1 VNYQNGLAVIG
12 VNYFEKAYNLID
24 KEKNNARLAS
34 CTKIDLI
41 YVLSV
46 IYVFCK
52 SGTLTISMLIDMA
65 GFIPQSFILCAG
77 YYFYNKNR

>member
-1 VNYQNGLAVIG
+1 MQDWLHVLKLSLY
-12 VNYFEKAYNLID
+12 
-24 KEKNNARLAS
+24 
-34 CTKIDLI
+34 I

>member
-1 VNYQNGLAVIG
+1 MNYQNGLAVIG

-41 YVLSV
+41 YMS
-46 IYVFCK
+46 
-52 SGTLTISMLIDMA
+52 
-65 GFIPQSFILCAG
+65 
-77 YYFYNKNR
+77 